1 MKTIKISQYNMK
13 KVTVVIERA
22 ENNFSAYVQDVD
34 GIIATGESIDEIKS
48 SIINAIEEYKSACK
62 DLGLE
67 VPAELRGDYEIAFE
81 LDIQSFLMIYQGI
94 FTKSGLEKLTGIN
107 QKQLWHYANGVTK
120 PRQAQRQKIESAL
133 HRLGN
138 ELLSLS
144 L

>member
-1 MKTIKISQYNMK
+1 MK
-13 KVTVVIERA
+13 KVIVVIERA

-34 GIIATGESIDEIKS
+34 GITATGKTIEEIKT
-48 SIINAIEEYKSACK
+48 SIINAVEEYKSACRN
-62 DLGLE
+62 LGLE
-67 VPAELRGDYEIAFE
+67 VPAELKGDYEIAFE

-120 PRQAQRQKIESAL
+120 PRQAQRRKIESAL

>member
-1 MKTIKISQYNMK
+1 MSLYTKKIMK
-13 KVTVVIERA
+13 KVIVVIERA

-34 GIIATGESIDEIKS
+34 GITATGKTIEEIKT
-48 SIINAIEEYKSACK
+48 SIINAVEEYKSACRN
-62 DLGLE
+62 LGLE
-67 VPAELRGDYEIAFE
+67 VPAELKGDYEIAFE

-120 PRQAQRQKIESAL
+120 PRQAQRRKIESAL

>member
-1 MKTIKISQYNMK
+1 MI

-48 SIINAIEEYKSACK
+48 SILNAIEEYKSACK

-67 VPAELRGDYEIAFE
+67 VPAGLRGDYEIAFE

>member
-1 MKTIKISQYNMK
+1 MK

-34 GIIATGESIDEIKS
+34 GITATGESIDEIKS

-62 DLGLE
+62 NLGLE
-67 VPAELRGDYEIAFE
+67 VPVELRGDYEIAFE